1 MCKSSRDLVPIR
13 LARQVTQLVKYLLN
27 KHEDLSAISSTRAG
41 YDSTRLLFQCREVKT
56 GGTSEA
62 C

>member
-1 MCKSSRDLVPIR
+1 M
-13 LARQVTQLVKYLLN
+13 TQLVKYLLN
-27 KHEDLSAISSTRAG
+27 KHEDLSAISSTRAV
-41 YDSTRLLFQCREVKT
+41 YDSTRLLFQSREVKT